1 MTAIA
6 VILAST
12 RPGRRGEA
20 VARWVLDQATTR
32 DDATFELVDL
42 AEHHLPAVDEP
53 FPPALGRYTLDH
65 TRAWAA
71 TVARFDGYVFVTPE
85 YNHAMP
91 GTLKNALDRVYAEWN
106 SKSAGVVS
114 YGVEG
119 GIRAAE
125 QLRLVLG
132 ALRVA
137 DVGPQVAFNVFTDFE
152 GPDLRPSDRH
162 AGALSAV
169 LDDVVTWGSALAPLR
184 SRSRG

>member
-1 MTAIA
+1 MTTIG

-12 RPGRRGEA
+12 RPGRKGEA
-20 VARWVLDQATTR
+20 VARWVLDEAGQR
-32 DDATFELVDL
+32 DDATLELVDL
-42 AEHHLPAVDEP
+42 ADHHLPAIDEP

-65 TRAWAA
+65 TRAWAS

-91 GTLKNALDRVYAEWN
+91 GSLKNALDRVYAEWN
-106 SKSAGVVS
+106 TKAAGLIS

-137 DVGPQVAFNVFTDFE
+137 DVGPHVAFNIFTDFDA
-152 GPDLRPSDRH
+152 GSLNPADRH
-162 AGALSAV
+162 RDALTRV
-169 LDDVVTWGSALAPLR
+169 LDDVVAWSKALAPLR
-184 SRSRG
+184 S